1 MNDSELNKGRVRQKF
16 QTRSVILDAAQIL
29 MMKNKE
35 ITLEDVAAEAN
46 VSRATVYRYFS
57 NIDLLYQETS
67 LDLVHKS
74 PDELCSEVEGMS
86 LSDRIFYIQEY
97 YSSVSMEYE
106 VLFRRYLS
114 VVLGESVKSQKDLR
128 GSRRLSTLI
137 KSLKP
142 FENELDKD
150 TYHNLISISAIL
162 MGIDSLIASKDVCG
176 LNNEE
181 SKRVL
186 KWALEMIL
194 KVIHLKD

>member
-1 MNDSELNKGRVRQKF
+1 MNDSELNKGRVKQKF
-16 QTRSVILDAAQIL
+16 QTRSEILNAAHKL
-29 MMKNKE
+29 MLDNKE
-35 ITLEDVAAEAN
+35 VTLEDVAAEAN
-46 VSRATVYRYFS
+46 ISRATVYRYFS
-57 NIDLLYQETS
+57 NIDLLFRETS

-86 LSDRIFYIQEY
+86 LPERIFYIQEY
-97 YSSVSMEYE
+97 YSNVSQEHE

-142 FENELDKD
+142 FENELEKD

-162 MGIDSLIASKDVCG
+162 MGIDPLIASKDVCG

-186 KWALEMIL
+186 SWALEMIL
-194 KVIHLKD
+194 KGMSMKY